1 MCSQCTQV
9 PASAPPL
16 EALCKVTDVQSGC
29 RRLIWTN
36 SGRSLSVNTC
46 WLCIVVIVKSKS
58 PCTDPPVVSTAV
70 ESWCFFE
77 NCGVCLFAE
86 GSSGSSNNAGNR
98 ATLCARPSPRV
109 LYTLC
114 ADPGCFLVD
123 NFYTMCKSP
132 RVFST
137 LCAKVPVSFPH
148 CVQDLVPGCFT
159 HCVQRSRV
167 LFIFKWA

>member
-1 MCSQCTQV
+1 MHSNYLYFGVHCHSKLV
-9 PASAPPL
+9 F
-16 EALCKVTDVQSGC
+16 
-29 RRLIWTN
+29 
-36 SGRSLSVNTC
+36 
-46 WLCIVVIVKSKS
+46 KSCGVLKM
-58 PCTDPPVVSTAV
+58 V
-70 ESWCFFE
+70 WCFE
-77 NCGVCLFAE
+77 NCCGVNLFAE

-109 LYTLC
+109 FSTLC
-114 ADPGCFLVD
+114 AKDPGCFPVY

-159 HCVQRSRV
+159 HCVQDIQGALYFQVSLAWNSV
-167 LFIFKWA
+167 EQCCQIVC